1 MKAEDVAAY
10 LKQNPDFFMEHQEV
24 LAELEVA
31 AEQQPFHQRQLEV
44 LRQRHSAEQ
53 AKYEMVVDSARNNQ
67 ALEQTLHEFAQQLL
81 GSGDKEK
88 STAITVT
95 KKMFQLE
102 WAKIFKPD
110 EPEEQGVD
118 VESLTKRVSHG
129 SSICDDR
136 VSTELL
142 GQMFGDDHDVNS
154 CAFIPLQITDQD
166 RVQCIGVMV
175 LGAADATRFQPGM
188 GPIYLDRMGDLIAAF
203 LSASD

>member
-24 LAELEVA
+24 LAEIEVA
-31 AEQQPFHQRQLEV
+31 AEQQPFHQRQLDV

-81 GSGDKEK
+81 GSGNKEK
-88 STAITVT
+88 STAIAVT
-95 KKMFQLE
+95 KNMFELE
-102 WAKIFKPD
+102 WARIFRPD
-110 EPEEQGVD
+110 EPEENAID
-118 VESLTKRVSHG
+118 LASLTKRVSHG

-136 VSTELL
+136 VSSELL
-142 GQMFGDDHDVNS
+142 GQIFGDDHDVHS
-154 CAFIPLQITDQD
+154 CAFIPLQLNDKDQTG
-166 RVQCIGVMV
+166 RMGVMV

-188 GPIYLDRMGDLIAAF
+188 GAIYLDRMGDLIAAF
-203 LSASD
+203 LSAAD